1 MVEAVKAKG
10 RLRGRHKAY
19 INQISLEA
27 KEFAVGGQCI
37 TDMQPLNRSVKVIS
51 REANLREL
59 KKT

>member
-27 KEFAVGGQCI
+27 KEFTVGGQCI
-37 TDMQPLNRSVKVIS
+37 TDTQPLNNI
-51 REANLREL
+51 AQL
-59 KKT
+59 KSFLEEQI

>member
-27 KEFAVGGQCI
+27 KEFTVGGQCI
-37 TDMQPLNRSVKVIS
+37 TDTQPLNNI
-51 REANLREL
+51 AQL
-59 KKT
+59 KSFLEEQIWEN